1 MLINGGRGKR
11 QAPGRKKGETN
22 MKLIIAM
29 IQPHKLPD
37 VKRALFQAE
46 VHKMTVSNV
55 LGCGQQ
61 RGYTETYRGVIH
73 EINLL
78 KKVKLEIAV
87 NEDFVKPTVDA
98 IIKGA
103 KTGKIGD
110 GKIFIIELP
119 ECIRIRTGEKGSEA
133 IG

>member
-1 MLINGGRGKR
+1 
-11 QAPGRKKGETN
+11 

-37 VKRALFQAE
+37 VKKALYDAE
-46 VHKMTVSNV
+46 VYKMTVTNA

-61 RGYTETYRGVIH
+61 KGYTETYRGVMQ
-73 EINLL
+73 EVNLL
-78 KKVKLEIAV
+78 KKVRLEIAV
-87 NEDFVKPTVDA
+87 NENFVQPTIDA

-103 KTGKIGD
+103 RSGKIGD
-110 GKIFIIELP
+110 GKIFILDLP
-119 ECIRIRTGEKGSEA
+119 ECIRIRTGEQGGKA

>member
-1 MLINGGRGKR
+1 
-11 QAPGRKKGETN
+11 

-37 VKRALFQAE
+37 VKKALFE
-46 VHKMTVSNV
+46 HEIHKMTVTNV

-61 RGYTETYRGVIH
+61 KGFTETYRGIIH
-73 EINLL
+73 EVNLL
-78 KKVKLEIAV
+78 KKIKLEIAV
-87 NEDFVKPTVDA
+87 NSDYVKPTVDA

-110 GKIFIIELP
+110 GKIFVLDLG
-119 ECIRIRTGEKGSEA
+119 ECIRIRTGEKGEKA